1 MPTSFTRR
9 SALAALA
16 LTALAGPALAHH
28 GWAWTDGERYELTGK
43 ITEIYL
49 GQPHATL
56 KVQAADGIWD
66 VDLAPLSRTLAAGF
80 DDNAAKVGDGIT
92 AIGNRAADP
101 TDLHMKAARLIV
113 NGKTYDVYPGRLGD
127 S

>member
-1 MPTSFTRR
+1 MPTSLTRR

-16 LTALAGPALAHH
+16 LTAFAGQALAHH
-28 GWAWTDGERYELTGK
+28 GWAWTDGERYELTGI
-43 ITEIYL
+43 ITEIYI

-56 KVQAADGIWD
+56 KVEAEDGIWD
-66 VDLAPLSRTLAAGF
+66 VDLAPLRATLAAGF
-80 DDNAAKVGDGIT
+80 DENAAKVGDEVT

-101 TDLHMKAARLIV
+101 ADLHMKAARIIV
-113 NGKTYDVYPGRLGD
+113 NGKTYDVYPDRVGE

>member
-1 MPTSFTRR
+1 MPRSLTRR
-9 SALAALA
+9 SALVAIG

-28 GWAWTDGERYELTGK
+28 GWAWTDGERYELTGT

-56 KVQAADGIWD
+56 KVEAEDGIWD

-80 DDNAAKVGDGIT
+80 DENAAKVGDQVT

-101 TDLHMKAARLIV
+101 ADLHMKAARLIV
-113 NGKTYDVYPGRLGD
+113 NGRTYDVYPGRLD

>member
-1 MPTSFTRR
+1 MKYSITRR
-9 SALAALA
+9 AALA
-16 LTALAGPALAHH
+16 GLVLLTAGGAAFAHH
-28 GWAWTDGERYELTGK
+28 GWSWTDGKPYELTGT

-56 KVQAADGIWD
+56 KVEAADGIWD

-80 DDNAAKVGDGIT
+80 DENAAKVGDTVT

-101 TDLHMKAARLIV
+101 TDLHMKAVRLIV
-113 NGKTYDVYPGRLGD
+113 NGKTYDVYPDRVNTI
-127 S
+127 

>member
-16 LTALAGPALAHH
+16 LTAFVGQALAHH
-28 GWAWTDGERYELTGK
+28 GWGWTDGERYELTGT

-66 VDLAPLSRTLAAGF
+66 VDLAPLARTIAAGF
-80 DDNAAKVGDGIT
+80 DEDAAKVGDAVT
-92 AIGNRAADP
+92 VIGNRSSDP
-101 TDLHMKAARLIV
+101 ADLHMKAVRLIV
-113 NGKTYDVYPGRLGD
+113 NGKTYDVYPDRVNTI
-127 S
+127 

>member
-1 MPTSFTRR
+1 MPTSLTRR

-16 LTALAGPALAHH
+16 LTAFAGPALAHH
-28 GWAWTDGERYELTGK
+28 GWAWTDGERYELTGT

-49 GQPHATL
+49 GHPHATL

-80 DDNAAKVGDGIT
+80 DENAAKVGDAIT
-92 AIGNRAADP
+92 AIGNRSSDP
-101 TDLHMKAARLIV
+101 ADLHMKAVRLIV
-113 NGKTYDVYPGRLGD
+113 NGKTYDVYPDRVNTI
-127 S
+127 

>member
-9 SALAALA
+9 SAVAALA
-16 LTALAGPALAHH
+16 LTALVGQALAHH
-28 GWAWTDGERYELTGK
+28 GWAWTDGERYELTGT

-56 KVQAADGIWD
+56 KVEAEDGIWD

-80 DDNAAKVGDGIT
+80 DENAAKVGDEVT

-101 TDLHMKAARLIV
+101 ADLHMKAARLIV